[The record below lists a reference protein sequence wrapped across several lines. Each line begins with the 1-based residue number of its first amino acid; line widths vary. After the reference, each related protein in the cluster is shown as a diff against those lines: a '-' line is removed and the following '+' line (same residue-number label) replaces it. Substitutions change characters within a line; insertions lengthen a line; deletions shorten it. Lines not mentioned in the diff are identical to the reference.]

1 MKIIFTKIFKKSIK
15 KLEKNIQIRI
25 IEKIDIINKTNDNI
39 YDLNL
44 DIKKMFPKE
53 KWFYRIRI
61 WKYRII
67 FVFKNNT
74 IKLIDVDNRDS
85 IYL

>member
-53 KWFYRIRI
+53 K
-61 WKYRII
+61 
-67 FVFKNNT
+67 
-74 IKLIDVDNRDS
+74 
-85 IYL
+85 